1 MLYLAGFL
9 AAANVAVIVA
19 VAALGWG
26 GSLSLARRLGLS
38 SIAGGIILAAP
49 GRAAAGSI
57 GAGDALLFAGLLAY
71 LLAAHGRRLF
81 LTIDAFDGEAD
92 GRIGRPRA

>member
-1 MLYLAGFL
+1 MLYLAGAF
-9 AAANVAVIVA
+9 AAADVAVIIA

-26 GSLSLARRLGLS
+26 GSLSLTRRLGLS
-38 SIAGGIILAAP
+38 SIAGGIIMAAP
-49 GRAAAGSI
+49 GRAAVGSI
-57 GAGDALLFAGLLAY
+57 GPGDALLFAGLLAY

-81 LTIDAFDGEAD
+81 LTFDALDGKPD